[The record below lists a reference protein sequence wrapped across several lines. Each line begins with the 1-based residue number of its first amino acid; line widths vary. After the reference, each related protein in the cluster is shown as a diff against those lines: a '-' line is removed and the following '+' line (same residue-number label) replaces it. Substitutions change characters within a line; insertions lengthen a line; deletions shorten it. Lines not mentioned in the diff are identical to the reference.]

1 MTTLCNKTV
10 LEVAEN
16 NFWNG
21 QKWWRITVQFFSRR
35 PFILPSGTTIAGRSH
50 FQSSSFLSFNKV
62 EGNARKVTWILQW
75 NSKGQKL
82 NAIKENF
89 QSRYCWLGN
98 QIFARTHN
106 QKKCTPNFF
115 CCRWISG
122 NLCEF
127 SLISPF
133 NYSNNFR
140 KRRNFFS
147 YSLSQNFTLEKA
159 VANTSE
165 EGFTRNSSK
174 GEISFKLERISKTW
188 FWKEKEE
195 ISLLPFR
202 STALHLKTT
211 LSMVIS
217 LQNPNFRQMF
227 FFFNAAKSFL
237 SKEYTRLVKE
247 DHTIP

>member
-1 MTTLCNKTV
+1 MLLK
-10 LEVAEN
+10 
-16 NFWNG
+16 
-21 QKWWRITVQFFSRR
+21 RIFR
-35 PFILPSGTTIAGRSH
+35 PY
-50 FQSSSFLSFNKV
+50 
-62 EGNARKVTWILQW
+62 
-75 NSKGQKL
+75 
-82 NAIKENF
+82 
-89 QSRYCWLGN
+89 YCWLGN

-188 FWKEKEE
+188 KEKEVRKKFHCYHFDPPLF
-195 ISLLPFR
+195 IWKPHYQWWFHSKIQIF
-202 STALHLKTT
+202 AKC
-211 LSMVIS
+211 
-217 LQNPNFRQMF
+217 F
-227 FFFNAAKSFL
+227 FFF
-237 SKEYTRLVKE
+237 
-247 DHTIP
+247 